1 MDKKRKEE
9 ETRKDRRGN
18 FARRVSRSMG
28 TSVVQVPV
36 GQTEVTRT
44 NTHKHTYTEKER
56 DTSVLIHIHTHIY
69 VY

>member
-28 TSVVQVPV
+28 TSVVPV

-44 NTHKHTYTEKER
+44 NTHKHTYTAKES
-56 DTSVLIHIHTHIY
+56 DTFVLIHIHTHIY